1 MEKILKSLKTNTL
14 VSSLIWAAL
23 GLVILIWTDVSIRL
37 LCYFLG
43 AVLIIQ
49 GIASGISYFKLK
61 EENLYRTFGI
71 LFGAVLLAAG
81 IWAAARPDMFQS
93 LIPTVVSILLLLHG
107 AQDFSYTIQ
116 LKKAGFAKWRLALLL
131 SLVIIA
137 AGFLILLRPGFLTE
151 FITTWTGICL
161 LIDGIADFLIWRFFS
176 EAGKKTPSVSK

>member
-93 LIPTVVSILLLLHG
+93 LIPV
-107 AQDFSYTIQ
+107 SYTHLDVYKRQ
-116 LKKAGFAKWRLALLL
+116 NWEGPCKHPAVH
-131 SLVIIA
+131 S
-137 AGFLILLRPGFLTE
+137 
-151 FITTWTGICL
+151 
-161 LIDGIADFLIWRFFS
+161 FFPLES
-176 EAGKKTPSVSK
+176 